1 MCAEPLV
8 EQTAREY
15 AFSTRD
21 FECVKRMIY
30 ARAGIALAD
39 NRQEMVYTRLSKR
52 LRATGANGFDDYLQ
66 RLEQN
71 SEDAEWE
78 SFVNALTTNLTSFFR
93 EAHHFPI
100 LAEHMKKRRT
110 GQMMKL
116 WCSACSTGEEAYSM
130 AMTMVETFGSFKPP
144 VRILATDI
152 DTNVLATAREGV
164 YPMERLENMT
174 PDRIRRFFLRGNGG
188 YAGYVQVRR
197 ELRDLITFRQ
207 LNLLDAAWPLRGSFE
222 AIFCRNV
229 MIYFDKPTQYRIL
242 QKFVPLLDR
251 EGLLFMGHSEVFQH
265 AADLIKICER
275 TVYKPVLKQS

>member
-174 PDRIRRFFLRGNGG
+174 PDRIRRFFLRGSGG

-229 MIYFDKPTQYRIL
+229 MIYFDKPTQYWIL